1 MLASML
7 LSEESSLVE
16 GLVNEVLTSGKPLTG
31 IQKEIIE
38 HLCRRDAA
46 RTSEAPRQCS
56 LQGKQKMMQEEL
68 TAYLTAIQP
77 PSSVMP
83 EQRAPTPD
91 LENYIAQ
98 NLEFF
103 ENLQS
108 SYALLKAQI
117 SAVEAEVE
125 NDKSNRL
132 RCRTQA
138 GTLYQETLKT
148 AHSNAEGRWADR
160 DALVKVQCYLAML
173 LDGSTT
179 QEKMKAC
186 NDNAAGHTFS
196 LDIVEPRVPDI
207 NRQLLDGLGAPGSQ
221 VQCTAAPATA
231 TIMQATAMAGFS
243 SLVGLVCVAAAIT
256 AEDPWTCVNDNIT
269 TDEKLRKKIEPA
281 CAGNDLDVTYQS
293 CTAPCCGCWKA
304 YWPELLDLWGWC
316 GVPASTFKG
325 EGTVGSYKAKEDWY
339 CGNGVWGTCVV
350 PKWDA
355 AQAQFTECTSGPDQS
370 KLKEPFGLYR
380 NRRSEAE
387 SCACLAQ
394 AYRALDSILR
404 ECQVPSWLWFKGYS
418 QRRFTDNHCGSLDS
432 GEAAFNVTKKWSFL
446 GDFTSNS
453 VVKGRKQEAFVGILP
468 VAFADAITAEDPWTC
483 VNDNITTDE
492 KLRKKIEPACAG
504 NDLDVTYQSCTAPCC
519 GCWKAYWPEL
529 LDLWGRCSVPA
540 STFKGEGTVGSY
552 KAKEDW
558 YCGNGVWGT
567 CVVPKWDAAQA
578 QLTECTSGPDQS
590 KLKEPFGLYRNRRSG
605 AESCACLSQ
614 AYRALDSILRECQVP
629 SWLWFKGYSQRR
641 FTDNHCGSLDSG
653 EAAFNV
659 TKKWSF
665 LGDFT
670 SNSVVKGRKQEAFVG
685 ILPVALAA
693 AITAEDPWTCVN
705 DNIATDEKLRKKIEP
720 ACAGNDLDVTYQSC
734 TAPCCGCW
742 KAYWPELLD
751 LWGRCGVP
759 ASTFKGE
766 GAVGSY
772 KAKEDWYCGNG
783 VWGTCVVPKW
793 DAAQAQLT
801 ECTSGPDQSKLKEP
815 FGVYRNRRSEAESC
829 ACLAQ
834 AYRALDSILRECQ
847 VPSWLW
853 FKGYSQRRFTDNH
866 CGSLDSGEAAFNVTK
881 KWSFLRD
888 FTSNSVVKGRKQEAF
903 VGILPVALA
912 AGAVMM
918 IGASVLV
925 WSWREQMLPSY
936 RNSWGPLVWGGG
948 SLGGSGSEKEKDGRS
963 LTDTIPWAS
972 IAKMGPE
979 LFRGTHGAR
988 WVWGT
993 LVGGGIEKE
1002 KDGRSLADT
1011 IPWISIAK
1019 AGLRRGRDGSN
1030 KENRGNLYGHHHP
1043 RRSQPPKGQL
1053 RHQGVSA
1060 EYSEGRCNQGPVAMV
1075 NLISDLYY
1083 SPLGAFITLE
1093 WQRGF
1098 AQFQSARWF
1107 ERHGTSGRNLIS
1119 NAWLWHAPPAGMPLR
1134 FPNLCVQFSIDFNLY
1149 NAGSANA
1156 QTTLGDVAEP
1166 SLRDN
1171 LIRSQ
1176 FHRFS
1181 STVAMMS
1188 SRSIMGLTGLTLLF
1202 TASAAGVVQ
1211 PDSCE
1216 GDCKGARRPPQPFEF
1231 ISDPS
1236 ALSSLNGLAPF
1247 SGTFT
1252 P

>member
-1 MLASML
+1 
-7 LSEESSLVE
+7 
-16 GLVNEVLTSGKPLTG
+16 
-31 IQKEIIE
+31 
-38 HLCRRDAA
+38 
-46 RTSEAPRQCS
+46 
-56 LQGKQKMMQEEL
+56 
-68 TAYLTAIQP
+68 
-77 PSSVMP
+77 
-83 EQRAPTPD
+83 
-91 LENYIAQ
+91 
-98 NLEFF
+98 
-103 ENLQS
+103 
-108 SYALLKAQI
+108 
-117 SAVEAEVE
+117 
-125 NDKSNRL
+125 
-132 RCRTQA
+132 
-138 GTLYQETLKT
+138 
-148 AHSNAEGRWADR
+148 
-160 DALVKVQCYLAML
+160 
-173 LDGSTT
+173 
-179 QEKMKAC
+179 
-186 NDNAAGHTFS
+186 
-196 LDIVEPRVPDI
+196 
-207 NRQLLDGLGAPGSQ
+207 
-221 VQCTAAPATA
+221 
-231 TIMQATAMAGFS
+231 MAGFS

-304 YWPELLDLWGWC
+304 YWPELLDLWGRC

-355 AQAQFTECTSGPDQS
+355 AQAQLTECTSGPDQS

-468 VAFADAITAEDPWTC
+468 VALAAAITAEDPWTC

-529 LDLWGRCSVPA
+529 LDLWGRCGVPA

-590 KLKEPFGLYRNRRSG
+590 KLKEPFGLYRNRRSE
-605 AESCACLSQ
+605 AESCACLAQ

-705 DNIATDEKLRKKIEP
+705 DNITTDEKLRKKIEP

-766 GAVGSY
+766 GTVGSY

-815 FGVYRNRRSEAESC
+815 FGLYRNRRSEAESC

-881 KWSFLRD
+881 KWSFLGD
-888 FTSNSVVKGRKQEAF
+888 FTSNSVVKGRKQEAFVGILPVALAAAITAEDPWTCVNDNITTDEKLRKKIEPACAGNDLDVTYQSCTAPCCGCWNAYWPELLDLWGRCGVPASTFKGEGTVGSYKAKDDWYCGNGVWGTCVVPKWDAAQAQLTECTSGPDQSKLKEPFGLYRNRRSEAESCACLAQAYWALDSILRECQVPSWLWFKGYSQRRFTDNHCGSLDSGEAAFNVTKKWSFLGDFTSNSLVKGRKQEAF

-925 WSWREQMLPSY
+925 WSWREQTLPS
-936 RNSWGPLVWGGG
+936 
-948 SLGGSGSEKEKDGRS
+948 
-963 LTDTIPWAS
+963 
-972 IAKMGPE
+972 
-979 LFRGTHGAR
+979 FRRA
-988 WVWGT
+988 
-993 LVGGGIEKE
+993 LL
-1002 KDGRSLADT
+1002 LAD
-1011 IPWISIAK
+1011 
-1019 AGLRRGRDGSN
+1019 
-1030 KENRGNLYGHHHP
+1030 
-1043 RRSQPPKGQL
+1043 
-1053 RHQGVSA
+1053 
-1060 EYSEGRCNQGPVAMV
+1060 
-1075 NLISDLYY
+1075 
-1083 SPLGAFITLE
+1083 
-1093 WQRGF
+1093 
-1098 AQFQSARWF
+1098 QS
-1107 ERHGTSGRNLIS
+1107 
-1119 NAWLWHAPPAGMPLR
+1119 
-1134 FPNLCVQFSIDFNLY
+1134 
-1149 NAGSANA
+1149 
-1156 QTTLGDVAEP
+1156 
-1166 SLRDN
+1166 
-1171 LIRSQ
+1171 
-1176 FHRFS
+1176 
-1181 STVAMMS
+1181 
-1188 SRSIMGLTGLTLLF
+1188 
-1202 TASAAGVVQ
+1202 
-1211 PDSCE
+1211 
-1216 GDCKGARRPPQPFEF
+1216 
-1231 ISDPS
+1231 
-1236 ALSSLNGLAPF
+1236 
-1247 SGTFT
+1247 
-1252 P
+1252 